1 MKSLI
6 KFKKSKPLV
15 PNKRID
21 GFFSETDS
29 LALYF
34 TILSQ
39 SPKSILEIG
48 HFLGKSTAAICSAIN
63 VMSHKVE
70 FDSYDLPFTSEA
82 DFIEFYSPVH
92 QRSVSPSKKFQKV
105 YKKRTT
111 STELA
116 RMNLHKVGLEN
127 FVNLQAKDYTKE
139 EVKKYDFIFS
149 DAVHDIP
156 EITLHLPHI
165 TDRSN
170 AGATWVFHDQNEENI
185 SFVTQNSNS
194 TLIFRIGSL
203 AIYRF
208 NQS

>member
-1 MKSLI
+1 MK
-6 KFKKSKPLV
+6 FRKSKPLI

-21 GFFSETDS
+21 GFFSEADS

-34 TILSQ
+34 TVLNQ
-39 SPKSILEIG
+39 DPKSILEIG

-63 VMSHKVE
+63 SMSRRIE

-82 DFIEFYSPVH
+82 EFIEFYSPVH
-92 QRSVSPSKKFQKV
+92 QRLVSPSEKFQKV
-105 YKKRTT
+105 YKKQTT

-116 RMNLHKVGLEN
+116 RINLQKVGLEN
-127 FVNLQAKDYTKE
+127 FVNLHAKDYTKE
-139 EVKKYDFIFS
+139 QVKVYDFIFS

-165 TDRSN
+165 TERSN

-185 SFVTQNSNS
+185 SFVTQNSSS

-208 NQS
+208 NHA

>member
-1 MKSLI
+1 MKRLI
-6 KFKKSKPLV
+6 KFRKSKPLV

-34 TILSQ
+34 TILNQ
-39 SPKSILEIG
+39 NPKSILEIG
-48 HFLGKSTAAICSAIN
+48 HFLGKSTAAICSAIS
-63 VMSHKVE
+63 VMPGRVD
-70 FDSYDLPFTSEA
+70 FDSYDLPFTSAAE
-82 DFIEFYSPVH
+82 FIEFYSPVH
-92 QRSVSPSKKFQKV
+92 QRLVSPSEKFQKV
-105 YKKRTT
+105 YRQRTT

-116 RMNLHKVGLEN
+116 RMNLHKVGLED
-127 FVNLQAKDYTKE
+127 FVNLQAKDYMNE
-139 EVKKYDFIFS
+139 QVKGYDFIFS

-165 TDRSN
+165 TERSN

-185 SFVTQNSNS
+185 SFVTENSNVS
-194 TLIFRIGSL
+194 LIFAIGSL

-208 NQS
+208 NQA